1 MRQDNCKVREEAQI
15 QMKASVHVT
24 MLRAFFLKSK
34 RCEYQLGSLPM
45 YPKKALPLPQMSPER
60 LALPG
65 ERDSFIAPYPGPPT
79 FSPPS

>member
-1 MRQDNCKVREEAQI
+1 MRQDNSKVREEAQI
-15 QMKASVHVT
+15 QMKASTVHVT

-65 ERDSFIAPYPGPPT
+65 SAALL
-79 FSPPS
+79 